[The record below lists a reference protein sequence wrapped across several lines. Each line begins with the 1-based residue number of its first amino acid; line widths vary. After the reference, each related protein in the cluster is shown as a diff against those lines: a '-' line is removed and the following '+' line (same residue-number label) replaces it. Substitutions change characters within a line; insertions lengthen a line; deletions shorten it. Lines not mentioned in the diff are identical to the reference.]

1 MTFFLKQN
9 DTAPSIRA
17 SLKDGSNSAVDL
29 TSASVKFHMKTV
41 FGNTTKINASA
52 NIISPET
59 NGVVQYNWTSNDTN
73 TPGTFF
79 GEFEV
84 THSDGTVET
93 FPNNSFITVEV
104 TEDIT

>member
-1 MTFFLKQN
+1 VTFFLKRN

-17 SLKDGSNSAVDL
+17 TLKDGSDAAVNL
-29 TSASVKFHMKTV
+29 TGATVKFHMRTV
-41 FGNTTKINASA
+41 FGNTTKIDATA
-52 NIISPET
+52 NIIAPET
-59 NGVVQYNWTSNDTN
+59 NGVVQYNWTTADTN

-93 FPNNSFITVEV
+93 FPNNSFVTVEV